1 MKPDERSRIDA
12 LLCNVAAGKI
22 AAAHHSAA
30 AQDSVLQ
37 TEQFFPRAAGKGQAE
52 IYSVFPGVD
61 AAYLT
66 FQAPE
71 VAFRHAPS
79 SGVLELFHCHSGRVG
94 WNMQGGMA
102 IYLGAGDMTVHSA
115 ACCADSTMMFPLGY
129 VEGISLTIDP
139 QRLAA
144 NLPEALHEANF
155 RPQELLS
162 AFCHGKPVAIPAC
175 PPLAGLFAPLYS
187 ARPALRGAYLH
198 LKIQEL
204 LLYLRDLPPEQLATS
219 RYSSQQAEWI
229 KKIHRQLTEHLD
241 QRFTIEALARQYLIN
256 ASTLKE
262 VFKAV
267 YGLPIATY
275 MKEYRMRQAMKLLR
289 ETDASIADIAAKVG
303 YETQGKFTQAFK
315 AAVHALPTEYR
326 KQHGQ
331 R

>member
-12 LLCNVAAGKI
+12 LLRNVAAGKI

-115 ACCADSTMMFPLGY
+115 AC
-129 VEGISLTIDP
+129 
-139 QRLAA
+139 
-144 NLPEALHEANF
+144 
-155 RPQELLS
+155 
-162 AFCHGKPVAIPAC
+162 
-175 PPLAGLFAPLYS
+175 
-187 ARPALRGAYLH
+187 
-198 LKIQEL
+198 
-204 LLYLRDLPPEQLATS
+204 
-219 RYSSQQAEWI
+219 
-229 KKIHRQLTEHLD
+229 
-241 QRFTIEALARQYLIN
+241 
-256 ASTLKE
+256 
-262 VFKAV
+262 
-267 YGLPIATY
+267 
-275 MKEYRMRQAMKLLR
+275 
-289 ETDASIADIAAKVG
+289 
-303 YETQGKFTQAFK
+303 
-315 AAVHALPTEYR
+315 
-326 KQHGQ
+326 
-331 R
+331 